1 MLIYLKGGFILY
13 IDARVIKLGKL
24 FVPKTKSYSEFNKEK
39 NNLNCGRYVSTGYFN
54 YISIYNI
61 KDDNGNAFSSLFEV
75 HQRSEEII
83 NVPENDECS
92 YQFVKVFTNVNND
105 ESGYTK
111 KEISDFWAD
120 EKLMIFVSMIHI
132 GNNNLSDI
140 VNSIHENFKD
150 VSNNYLV
157 YFTFDYSDIIIF
169 LKSDRITDYMDRISN
184 LNYNLEQKLIEDSY
198 TIYGYS
204 ADVYEKL
211 YKENCNKK
219 FDLISWGNYFKKEE
233 EFFASINIGI
243 ESKNKLNEL
252 IKDAKKD
259 HRSVKIYRM
268 YGRHDISIVNH
279 KANSKWLLYIL
290 MRLDY
295 LSSRE
300 ENNNDENGMILYET
314 FIKTELP
321 SQKNSYN
328 CISYQSEKEKFYN
341 KVKEKLNNEFEGLQS
356 LLQRNKKFLR
366 YQYPVQEIKN
376 SVLSIVKNNFAEEFV
391 LSMFESFVILMQHMK
406 YMIENMENGKKKEY
420 VFNKF
425 VNDYFNALNCLVSTV
440 MHNDR
445 QFIQATSF
453 NAIFFDVPPKLVS
466 YYSSLMHQFKTLMK
480 NKDEKKYAF
489 IFAPNLEPGI
499 TLRSL
504 SKENPPVDRII
515 AISITEESMYN
526 FKSVFRRLAHETA
539 HYAGDGFRF
548 RDVRKERLIST
559 FLYLVLYEYKNI
571 VVNDELYSTITEIKD
586 QIKKEGLID
595 FKYNYSVSFEEME
608 VILKSSLVY
617 AETKECAEKIH
628 DIISE
633 NLENYFNYCL
643 TKDEKFRK
651 KLLND
656 FYNEYLNNISQKG
669 IIGKKYR
676 DSSAFLYKQVAKYN
690 TKRFFET
697 YDTMIL
703 NDGNDEFDDIHDVFK
718 TFIDIYIEVFADL
731 QSVIILN
738 LSFQDYLNCFINEED
753 FDVSNIKNNLLD
765 LGRIV
770 IVTKLFFSINVWNDF
785 DSNSICFLNSDKIA
799 ILRNI
804 VLNNLKYLDGV
815 DRQSEEKTQHVKE
828 LINDC
833 VFIESQEVNM
843 YKTDVIDKG
852 EVDIEELFYPFTLL
866 YDYLIT
872 CLEEC
877 MTIYNS
883 DDNKKDL
890 IIKLQAQY
898 KEFTS
903 FNDIQKILDFINES
917 NRDYKLKL
925 FDI

>member
-1 MLIYLKGGFILY
+1 MY

-39 NNLNCGRYVSTGYFN
+39 DGLNCERYVSTGYFN
-54 YISIYNI
+54 YISIYDI
-61 KDDNGNAFSSLFEV
+61 KDDKGNAFNSLFEI
-75 HQRSEEII
+75 HQKSEQII

-92 YQFVKVFTNVNND
+92 YQFVKVFTNVDNN
-105 ESGYTK
+105 ESVYTE
-111 KEISDFWAD
+111 KEISDFWND
-120 EKLMIFVSMIHI
+120 EKLLIFVSMIHI
-132 GNNNLSDI
+132 GNNNLSDVI
-140 VNSIHENFKD
+140 NCIHKNLKD
-150 VSNNYLV
+150 ISNNYLV

-169 LKSDRITDYMDRISN
+169 LKSDKITDYMSRISN

-204 ADVYEKL
+204 ANVYEKL
-211 YKENCNKK
+211 YKENCNKQ
-219 FDLISWGNYFKKEE
+219 FDKISWGNYFKKEE
-233 EFFASINIGI
+233 EFFASINIGL

-252 IKDAKKD
+252 IKDAKKY
-259 HRSVKIYRM
+259 HRTVKIYRM

-279 KANSKWLLYIL
+279 KANSKWLLYVL

-295 LSSRE
+295 LSSKE

-314 FIKTELP
+314 FIKSELQ
-321 SQKNSYN
+321 SEGNGYN
-328 CISYQSEKEKFYN
+328 GISSQSEKEEFYN
-341 KVKEKLNNEFEGLQS
+341 RVKEKLNGEFEELHS
-356 LLQRNKKFLR
+356 LLENNKTFLR

-376 SVLSIVKNNFAEEFV
+376 SVLSIIKNNFAEEFV
-391 LSMFESFVILMQHMK
+391 LSMFESFIILMQHMK
-406 YMIENMENGKKKEY
+406 YMIENMESGKKKEY

-480 NKDEKKYAF
+480 KEDEKKYAF

-548 RDVRKERLIST
+548 RNVRKERLIST

-571 VVNDELYSTITEIKD
+571 VANEELYFTITEIKD

-595 FKYNYSVSFEEME
+595 FKYNYSISFEEME

-633 NLENYFNYCL
+633 KLENYFNYCL
-643 TKDEKFRK
+643 TNYKDFRDR
-651 KLLND
+651 LLND
-656 FYNEYLNNISQKG
+656 FYNQYLGNISQKG

-676 DSSAFLYKQVAKYN
+676 DSSALLYKQVAKHN

-697 YDTMIL
+697 YDSMIL

-718 TFIDIYIEVFADL
+718 AFIDIYTEAFADL

-770 IVTKLFFSINVWNDF
+770 IVSKLFFNINVWNDF
-785 DSNSICFLNSDKIA
+785 DSNSIYFSNPDKIA
-799 ILRNI
+799 MLRNI
-804 VLNNLKYLDGV
+804 VLNNFKYLEEV
-815 DRQSEEKTQHVKE
+815 DKPSAEKTHHVIE
-828 LINDC
+828 LINESK
-833 VFIESQEVNM
+833 FIESQKVNM
-843 YKTDVIDKG
+843 YKTD
-852 EVDIEELFYPFTLL
+852 EIENGDVEIKELFYPFTLL

-877 MTIYNS
+877 MIIYNS
-883 DDNKKDL
+883 DDDKRSL
-890 IIKLQAQY
+890 IIELQAQY

-903 FNDIQKILDFINES
+903 FNNIQKILDFINES
-917 NRDYKLKL
+917 NRNYKTKI